1 MAGIAELRS
10 LSSPDDWAANHPI
23 RRRVLFESRG
33 LLNVYD
39 PDHPDERR
47 PGNHPKVLVVDDQE
61 GYLPSAGPPK
71 LNNSVTMS
79 KRPGVSA
86 G

>member
-23 RRRVLFESRG
+23 RRRVLFESG

-47 PGNHPKVLVVDDQE
+47 PGNHPRVLVVDDR
-61 GYLPSAGPPK
+61 GNLPLAGPAK
-71 LNNSVTMS
+71 LNNGVTMS
-79 KRPGVSA
+79 KRLA
-86 G
+86 